1 MAQSLFDISYDQQ
14 IATIR
19 DNYLKSEGVRS
30 PIVSSADKDKLTVS
44 IDELNAILIEE
55 KASVTQLSNA
65 LGLSRTAVLSI
76 NINSP
81 LIPQS
86 VRSEFNRIIQPLIQ
100 PYTIPANITIGDYLN
115 LGEGLSQ
122 SLQNLQRNPISLPP
136 SGQNVTFDP
145 TNTTPP
151 TGTTQPPPTQNI
163 PEIRQPPITTSPS
176 NTTQQQP
183 ERSNNTSTI
192 LAVGALIAGAA
203 LIANQVSN
211 QEPDDIEIDEDDEDE
226 FIENSEPDDIEGD
239 EGEET
244 FFEGDEGEFI
254 SEPPEVDQEPIF
266 EGDEGEEFFTD
277 QTDPGYVPAGSG
289 KGLQGAKSNAQS
301 QATAQDVANF
311 QQREDWRV
319 RLSLASNATYLY
331 KDTTNALLKPL
342 RDTDGIIFP
351 YTPSISVQYMAN
363 YDQSVLTHSNYKI
376 FQYTGSS
383 VDSVTIGCDFTAQDT
398 FEANYLMAVIHF
410 LRSVTKMFYGQDQ
423 DPKPGVPPPL
433 CYLTGLGAFQ
443 FDAHPLAIT
452 SFNYALPTDVD
463 YIRAGTINSGAGVNR
478 SPANTPNNSQ
488 VTSTNRLGPNLQP
501 GGIGRAAVFQS
512 EPAGTTEPTY
522 VPTKMNIQIQAIPIV
537 SRNDISNNF
546 SLKKYATGELLRGT
560 RRKAG
565 GIW

>member
-1 MAQSLFDISYDQQ
+1 MATLLEQSIEYQKQELAQLRAQQVEFDRIGSELFRQ
-14 IATIR
+14 TR
-19 DNYLKSEGVRS
+19 DARN
-30 PIVSSADKDKLTVS
+30 A
-44 IDELNAILIEE
+44 LNA
-55 KASVTQLSNA
+55 ARA
-65 LGLSRTAVLSI
+65 
-76 NINSP
+76 
-81 LIPQS
+81 
-86 VRSEFNRIIQPLIQ
+86 
-100 PYTIPANITIGDYLN
+100 
-115 LGEGLSQ
+115 
-122 SLQNLQRNPISLPP
+122 
-136 SGQNVTFDP
+136 DP
-145 TNTTPP
+145 TTPP
-151 TGTTQPPPTQNI
+151 ATLNQLQQTYDRIQEERATNNYNREANEFKISQIETALQNNETKLAN
-163 PEIRQPPITTSPS
+163 PA
-176 NTTQQQP
+176 
-183 ERSNNTSTI
+183 NNTS
-192 LAVGALIAGAA
+192 LATAGNTTSDPGTNPE
-203 LIANQVSN
+203 INQQANTQLN
-211 QEPDDIEIDEDDEDE
+211 QASGNIPAGQTGTPSEPPVPINDTANTEDGDDFFEDEDGNIQRFPSRRTADVV
-226 FIENSEPDDIEGD
+226 ENSEPDDIEGD

-244 FFEGDEGEFI
+244 FFEGEFI
-254 SEPPEVDQEPIF
+254 SEPPEVDQEPIL

-277 QTDPGYVPAGSG
+277 QTDPGYVPAGSS
-289 KGLQGAKSNAQS
+289 KGLEGAKNNARS

-319 RLSLASNATYLY
+319 RLSLAPNATYLY

-351 YTPSISVQYMAN
+351 YTPRISVQYMAN

-383 VDSVTIGCDFTAQDT
+383 VDNVTIECDFTAQDT

-501 GGIGRAAVFQS
+501 GGVGRAAVFQS

-522 VPTKMNIQIQAIPIV
+522 VPTKMNIQISAIPIV